1 VGGFT
6 WWARVEW
13 IQGQRPMWR
22 EHDAKLA
29 SVWRRDESD
38 IDIAASTVAV
48 ASVDTVIVLPE
59 PVESVAQSA

>member
-1 VGGFT
+1 MGGFT

-29 SVWRRDESD
+29 SVWRRDQRE
-38 IDIAASTVAV
+38 VAPT
-48 ASVDTVIVLPE
+48 DTVIVLPE
-59 PVESVAQSA
+59 PVESIAQTA

>member
-29 SVWRRDESD
+29 SVWRHDEPEQ
-38 IDIAASTVAV
+38 AATVST
-48 ASVDTVIVLPE
+48 DTVVVLPE

>member
-1 VGGFT
+1 MGGFT

-29 SVWRRDESD
+29 SVWRRDESET
-38 IDIAASTVAV
+38 ASTD
-48 ASVDTVIVLPE
+48 STDTVIVLPE
-59 PVESVAQSA
+59 PVKPVAQSA

>member
-29 SVWRRDESD
+29 SVWRRESD
-38 IDIAASTVAV
+38 EAPT
-48 ASVDTVIVLPE
+48 DTVVVLPE
-59 PVESVAQSA
+59 PVESVAQTA

>member
-29 SVWRRDESD
+29 SVWRREEPDSD
-38 IDIAASTVAV
+38 SEVAAT
-48 ASVDTVIVLPE
+48 DTVIVLPE
-59 PVESVAQSA
+59 PTESVAQSA

>member
-29 SVWRRDESD
+29 SVWRREESET
-38 IDIAASTVAV
+38 APAVSTE
-48 ASVDTVIVLPE
+48 TVIVLPE
-59 PVESVAQSA
+59 PVESIAQSA

>member
-1 VGGFT
+1 MGGFT

-29 SVWRRDESD
+29 SVWRRDPEPD
-38 IDIAASTVAV
+38 ATVCA
-48 ASVDTVIVLPE
+48 DTVIVLPE
-59 PVESVAQSA
+59 PSESVAQSA

>member
-38 IDIAASTVAV
+38 PIATVSA
-48 ASVDTVIVLPE
+48 DTVIVLPE
-59 PVESVAQSA
+59 PVEPVAQSA

>member
-29 SVWRRDESD
+29 SVWRRESEVGP
-38 IDIAASTVAV
+38 AVST
-48 ASVDTVIVLPE
+48 DTVIVLPE
-59 PVESVAQSA
+59 PSEPVAQSA

>member
-1 VGGFT
+1 MGGFT

-38 IDIAASTVAV
+38 ADSEVSAASD
-48 ASVDTVIVLPE
+48 DTVIVLPE
-59 PVESVAQSA
+59 AVEPVAQSA

>member
-29 SVWRRDESD
+29 SVWRRESD
-38 IDIAASTVAV
+38 TAPTV
-48 ASVDTVIVLPE
+48 SSDTVIVLPE

>member
-29 SVWRRDESD
+29 SVWRRDSD
-38 IDIAASTVAV
+38 DAPVIST
-48 ASVDTVIVLPE
+48 DTVIVLPE
-59 PVESVAQSA
+59 PSESVAQSA

>member
-1 VGGFT
+1 MGGFT

-29 SVWRRDESD
+29 SVWRRDAD
-38 IDIAASTVAV
+38 QGSTVSA
-48 ASVDTVIVLPE
+48 DTVIVLPE
-59 PVESVAQSA
+59 PVEPVAQSA

>member
-29 SVWRRDESD
+29 SVWRREESD
-38 IDIAASTVAV
+38 MGTTASTV
-48 ASVDTVIVLPE
+48 STDTVIVLPE
-59 PVESVAQSA
+59 PVEPVAQSA

>member
-29 SVWRRDESD
+29 SVWRREESD
-38 IDIAASTVAV
+38 ETPT
-48 ASVDTVIVLPE
+48 DTVIVLPE
-59 PVESVAQSA
+59 PAESVAQSA

>member
-29 SVWRRDESD
+29 SVWRRESATD
-38 IDIAASTVAV
+38 PAVST
-48 ASVDTVIVLPE
+48 DTVIVLPE
-59 PVESVAQSA
+59 PLEPVAQSA

>member
-1 VGGFT
+1 MGGFT

-29 SVWRRDESD
+29 SVWRRDSD
-38 IDIAASTVAV
+38 DAPAIPT
-48 ASVDTVIVLPE
+48 DTVIVLPE
-59 PVESVAQSA
+59 PSESVAQSA

>member
-29 SVWRRDESD
+29 SVWRRESEEAPRD
-38 IDIAASTVAV
+38 STAS
-48 ASVDTVIVLPE
+48 SVSTDTVIVLPE
-59 PVESVAQSA
+59 PSESVAQSA

>member
-1 VGGFT
+1 MGGFT

-29 SVWRRDESD
+29 SVWRRESEEAPSD
-38 IDIAASTVAV
+38 STV
-48 ASVDTVIVLPE
+48 STDTVIVLPE
-59 PVESVAQSA
+59 TSESVARSA

>member
-38 IDIAASTVAV
+38 PVATAST
-48 ASVDTVIVLPE
+48 DTVIVLPE
-59 PVESVAQSA
+59 PVEPVAQSA

>member
-29 SVWRRDESD
+29 SVWRREPEVDS
-38 IDIAASTVAV
+38 AVPAVST
-48 ASVDTVIVLPE
+48 DTVIVLPE
-59 PVESVAQSA
+59 PSESVAQSA

>member
-29 SVWRRDESD
+29 SVWRREEPDS
-38 IDIAASTVAV
+38 SSV
-48 ASVDTVIVLPE
+48 ASADATDSTDTVIVLSE